1 MTLFAFPGNCDGCR
15 SPNADCPN
23 ADIIP
28 IAPTP
33 PPIIPIIERREG
45 EAETFEMCSEEAFI
59 IGLIPLFAKTF
70 KLDDGKVQVHLK
82 IMPDDL
88 QVKNFDSVKPKG

>member
-1 MTLFAFPGNCDGCR
+1 
-15 SPNADCPN
+15 
-23 ADIIP
+23 
-28 IAPTP
+28 
-33 PPIIPIIERREG
+33 
-45 EAETFEMCSEEAFI
+45 MCSEEAFI